1 MAKPTYEWFIEPLD
15 DFTNDSI
22 RKEIREKFDYSC
34 GEEISAENA
43 TRELFDNKNKP
54 HNVWQCSYEQV
65 KYFWDSRDCGLNFR
79 VFNRPITSQSKG
91 KIKDV
96 TFIFRHPHLQKRN
109 PKTQKIRQQL
119 KSIS

>member
-15 DFTNDSI
+15 DFTNDAI
-22 RKEIREKFDYSC
+22 RK
-34 GEEISAENA
+34 EISAENA